1 MKILFIT
8 PYDNNYRYKSAF
20 TKSLSYMPLTMPYL
34 AALTPEAYGAEFK
47 AIDEGVQKCTY
58 EKLPFYDIVAITA
71 VTSSVNRGYELAE
84 YFRKKGSYVVMGGHH
99 VTLLPEEAMRYADT
113 VLTGPADRIW
123 KEFIDDFSR
132 KTPKKRYDGAHCD
145 ICTAR
150 VVPKR
155 ELMQKNKYIGV
166 PTVIANFGCTNRCEF
181 CVINSFWGGQ
191 YTARRIEEV
200 VDEVRGLKS
209 KYILFLDPSPTSDRA
224 YAKAFYQAL
233 IPLKIKWAGLCTTD
247 ILDDPELFDLMIQS
261 GCIGILMGFETFS
274 AESLK
279 ESHKKNTVTKY
290 KAVVEKFHKAGV
302 TILGTFMLGFDG
314 DTKESILKMPDYIEE
329 IGVDIP
335 RFAILTPYPNTPTYR
350 KLDAEGR
357 IISKDWNDYDSIH
370 ATFAPKNFTAR
381 ELEELLVRVSNECYT
396 LKRIWKRIA
405 NNRRGSIL
413 KLFLNLGFKRHNKK
427 NEKNQ
432 KKTSKL
438 VFPAEA
444 K

>member
-34 AALTPEAYGAEFK
+34 AALTPEAYGAEFR
-47 AIDEGVQKCTY
+47 AIDEGVQKCDY
-58 EKLPFYDIVAITA
+58 EKLPFYDVVAITA
-71 VTSSVNRGYELAE
+71 VTSSVKRGYELAA
-84 YFRKKGSYVVMGGHH
+84 YFRQKGSYVVMGGHH
-99 VTLLPEEAMRYADT
+99 VTLLPEEAATHADT
-113 VLTGPADRIW
+113 VLTGPADRVW
-123 KEFIDDFSR
+123 KEFLEDFAR
-132 KTPKKRYDGAHCD
+132 KTPKKRYDGSHCD
-145 ICTAR
+145 INSAH
-150 VVPKR
+150 VIPKR
-155 ELMQKNKYIGV
+155 ELMKKNKYIGV

-181 CVINSFWGGQ
+181 CVVNSFWGSK
-191 YTARRIEEV
+191 YTARKIEEV
-200 VDEVRGLKS
+200 VDEIRGLRS
-209 KYILFLDPSPTSDRA
+209 KYILFLDPSPTSNRA
-224 YAKAFYQAL
+224 YAKVFYQAL

-274 AESLK
+274 EESLK
-279 ESHKKNTVTKY
+279 ESHKKNTVDKY

-302 TILGTFMLGFDG
+302 AILGTFMLGFDG

-350 KLDAEGR
+350 RLDAEGR
-357 IISKDWNDYDSIH
+357 IISTNWNDYDSIH

-381 ELEELLVRVSNECYT
+381 ELEEMLVSVSKECYT
-396 LKRIWKRIA
+396 LKRIWKRVV
-405 NNRRGSIL
+405 NNRRGGIL
-413 KLFLNLGFKRHNKK
+413 KLFLNLGFKWHNKK
-427 NEKNQ
+427 NGKNQ

-438 VFPAEA
+438 V
-444 K
+444 